1 MVLEKVVQLVVHEH
15 WGNHVL
21 FTDDKF
27 VLTLAVPVSY
37 FLTFC
42 HLSAGLGG
50 VLRAIA
56 ASNPII
62 ISIVSPV

>member
-27 VLTLAVPVSY
+27 MNTFAVPVSY
-37 FLTFC
+37 FLIFC
-42 HLSAGLGG
+42 QLSAGLRG
-50 VLRAIA
+50 VRAIA
-56 ASNPII
+56 ATNPII
-62 ISIVSPV
+62 ISIVSSA